1 MQNLQEQVEHQ
12 LFAFAEPTRRWIR
25 SVGLAIAV
33 GVAYFLAARLSL
45 ALLSKPDGVA
55 VFWPAAGVA
64 AGVLIA
70 LGPKARLP
78 VAAGAMAATIV
89 ANLLGDRTVWSAIV
103 FAVCNAGEALLVA
116 GLIEHFFGSAFSLGR
131 LRHVFGLL
139 AAVIVGTAV
148 SGVGGTLG
156 YVWFHTSA
164 APVLTIWHHWFTSDA
179 LGIITVAPLL
189 IGLSSAMRD
198 PPPRDEAIEGIVA
211 LVTLSA
217 VNELIIFLPR
227 DPWSTIVPIVLLFP
241 LLLWLA
247 ARCRPVFSAAAAF
260 IVALTIVWTTT
271 FSIGIFGEASF
282 QSAQRI
288 LIAQAGILAV
298 SLCAFV
304 LAALFSERRQHV
316 VALKESEARTP
327 ELRLLYETAPIGL
340 AFLSP
345 DCRYL
350 QINRH
355 LTEIC
360 GISVADHIGRSVRD
374 TVPQVADQVE
384 NIVQT
389 ILRTGES
396 ITGVEI
402 NGQRPDGRNADRVW
416 ITYWHPLKAA
426 NGDILGV
433 NVVAEEITER
443 KRSEAALAASETRF
457 RELADNMSQFA
468 WTANAEGWTYWYN
481 KRWHDYTGTTP
492 EEMQGWGWQ
501 KVHHPDHVDR
511 VVNGIRQCFQTGTPW
526 EDTFPLRGRDGS
538 YRWFLSRALPIRDEA
553 GDLVRWFGTLTDVN
567 VQIEAE
573 QALRDLNETLEQ
585 RVEAEARER
594 ARIWNVSQDLLV
606 VADME
611 GRFVAVNPAWKATL
625 GWSEGEL
632 LNKSFEWLVHPDDL
646 TKSRDQQVRVSKG
659 HNVLHFENRLLDKWG
674 SYRWLSWK
682 AVTEKDYVYAVARD
696 VTDLKNAE
704 DQLRTSRRELA
715 EVSRHTMMG
724 AMAASIAHEVN
735 QPLAAIVTNANAGL
749 RWLARPQPDVDEV
762 RSLLKRI
769 VDDGH
774 RASEVIAAIRSMFRK
789 DVGERNP
796 LHVNDLVKE
805 VLAVVHGELESH
817 QVSLQTVLSDGL
829 PPVMAEQTQLRQVIL
844 NLIMNAIDAMS
855 SVADRERILIVR
867 SETDGSDNV
876 LISLEDS
883 GTGIDPDHMDRIFDA
898 FFTTK
903 AHGMGMGLS
912 ICRSIVESHGGKLWV
927 SARSP
932 YGSIFSAQLPAAASG
947 DAYNVQPVPQQQH
960 LAGGA

>member
-1 MQNLQEQVEHQ
+1 MQNLQQQVEHQ
-12 LFAFAEPTRRWIR
+12 LFAFAEPTRRRIS

-45 ALLSKPDGVA
+45 ALLTKPDGVA

-103 FAVCNAGEALLVA
+103 FAVCNAGEAVLVA
-116 GLIEHFFGSAFSLGR
+116 ALIEYFFGSTFSLGR

-139 AAVIVGTAV
+139 AAVIIGTAV
-148 SGVGGTLG
+148 SGIGGTLG
-156 YVWFHTSA
+156 FWFHTSD

-189 IGLSSAMRD
+189 IGLVSALRD
-198 PPPRDEAIEGIVA
+198 PPPRDEAIEGVVGLIA
-211 LVTLSA
+211 LSA
-217 VNELIIFLPR
+217 VNGLIIFLPR

-271 FSIGIFGEASF
+271 FSIGLFGEAGF
-282 QSAQRI
+282 HITQRI
-288 LIAQAGILAV
+288 FIAQAGILAV

-316 VALKESEARTP
+316 LALKESEARTP
-327 ELRLLYETAPIGL
+327 ELQLLYETAPIGL

-396 ITGVEI
+396 VTGIEI

-511 VVNGIRQCFQTGTPW
+511 VVKGIRQCFQTGTPW
-526 EDTFPLRGRDGS
+526 EDTFPLRGRDGTC
-538 YRWFLSRALPIRDEA
+538 RWFLSRALPIRNEA
-553 GDLVRWFGTLTDVN
+553 GELVRWFGTLTDVT

-585 RVEAEARER
+585 RVEAEAQER

-625 GWSEGEL
+625 GWSEEDL
-632 LNKSFEWLVHPDDL
+632 LHKSFEWLVHPDDRA
-646 TKSRDQQVRVSKG
+646 KSRDQQVRVSKG
-659 HNVLHFENRLLDKWG
+659 HNVLHFENRLLDTWG

-682 AVTEKDYVYAVARD
+682 AVSEKDYVYAVARD

-735 QPLAAIVTNANAGL
+735 QPLAALVTNANAGL

-762 RSLLKRI
+762 RTLLKRI

-796 LHVNDLVKE
+796 LYVNDLIKD

-817 QVSLQTVLSDGL
+817 QVSLQTVLGDGL
-829 PPVMAEQTQLRQVIL
+829 PAVMAEQTQLRQVIL
-844 NLIMNAIDAMS
+844 NLIMNAIDAMG
-855 SVADRERILIVR
+855 SVADRERVLIIR
-867 SETDGSDNV
+867 SKTDGSGNV
-876 LISLEDS
+876 LISLEDT
-883 GTGIDPDHMDRIFDA
+883 GTGIDPGHMDRIFDA

-927 SARSP
+927 STRSP
-932 YGSIFSAQLPAAASG
+932 YGSIFSAHLPAASG
-947 DAYNVQPVPQQQH
+947 DAYSGQPVPQQQQR